1 MNPNLLPLADIGE
14 DLAPLIASIFV
25 FLIPIIA
32 ILTAHQRKMAQ
43 IIHGNQQNRQ
53 FDQNVSAEVNELKQ
67 LVYQQ
72 SIAIDQLSTK
82 LDKVA
87 GPDVQDRISGTTRS
101 A

>member
-1 MNPNLLPLADIGE
+1 MNPNLFPLADFGSEFGPVIAAIG
-14 DLAPLIASIFV
+14 IM
-25 FLIPIIA
+25 LIPIVA

-43 IIHGNQQNRQ
+43 IIHGSQQNRQ
-53 FDQNVSAEVNELKQ
+53 IDPNVSAEVNELKQ

-82 LDKVA
+82 LDKVSA
-87 GPDVQDRISGTTRS
+87 PEIEDRISGTTRS